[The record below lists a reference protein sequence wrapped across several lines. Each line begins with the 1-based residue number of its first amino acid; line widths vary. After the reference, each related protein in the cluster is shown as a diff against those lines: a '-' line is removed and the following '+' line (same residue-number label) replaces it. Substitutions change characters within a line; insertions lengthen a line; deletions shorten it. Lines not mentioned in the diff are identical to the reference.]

1 MAVVPRLGRR
11 EGLDVSGPSLVSVVI
26 PSYNGAGYLG
36 EAIDSALAQTH
47 PAVEI
52 VVVDDGS
59 TDDTRALAARYG
71 EQVRYVYQENRGLPG
86 ARNTGIR
93 AARGVYLA
101 FLDHDDRFLPEK
113 LARQVAVLDVRP
125 EVGLV
130 YTGWHFIDA
139 DGRRLPPTGWDRRD
153 GDVFAHLLV
162 ENMIYPAAAMVRK
175 APVDA
180 VGGFDE
186 TLTGLEDWD
195 LWLRLAQRG
204 VHWACVDEPLLEYR
218 VHPGQMHKHGAER
231 RLRNRL
237 AILDKVRADP
247 QLPPPLRALEAVA
260 RQNAYLQAA
269 AHRLRAGERR
279 DGADAFAAA
288 VACRPALVA
297 DPRAL
302 LRFARL
308 LFPTGAQK
316 QAAVVAA
323 RRTVMRTL
331 RTAVDDLF
339 ARPDLDPAVRR
350 LRWPAR
356 LALLRLGLRLARKGV
371 GGSDASGE
379 TAIARSGA

>member
-1 MAVVPRLGRR
+1 
-11 EGLDVSGPSLVSVVI
+11 VSEPSLVSVVI
-26 PSYNGAGYLG
+26 PSFNGGGYLG
-36 EAIDSALAQTH
+36 EAIDSALAQTY

-59 TDDTRALAARYG
+59 TDDTRARVARYG
-71 EQVRYVYQENRGLPG
+71 DRVRYLHQENRGLPG

-93 AARGVYLA
+93 AARGSYLA

-113 LARQVAVLDVRP
+113 LARQVAVLEARP
-125 EVGLV
+125 DVGLV
-130 YTGWHFIDA
+130 YTGWHFIDG

-153 GDVFAHLLV
+153 GDVLADLIV

-195 LWLRLAQRG
+195 LWLRLALRG

-218 VHPGQMHKHGAER
+218 VHPGQMHKHGADR

-237 AILDKVRADP
+237 AILDKVRAAPDLAP
-247 QLPPPLRALEAVA
+247 EIRALEAVA

-279 DGADAFAAA
+279 EGADAFAAA

-297 DPRAL
+297 DARAL
-302 LRFARL
+302 MRFARL
-308 LFPTGAQK
+308 LFPTGSQK
-316 QAAVVAA
+316 KAAVVAA
-323 RRTVMRTL
+323 RRSVMRTL

-356 LALLRLGLRLARKGV
+356 VALIRLGLRLARKGV
-371 GGSDASGE
+371 GRAVAS
-379 TAIARSGA
+379 SGLATR